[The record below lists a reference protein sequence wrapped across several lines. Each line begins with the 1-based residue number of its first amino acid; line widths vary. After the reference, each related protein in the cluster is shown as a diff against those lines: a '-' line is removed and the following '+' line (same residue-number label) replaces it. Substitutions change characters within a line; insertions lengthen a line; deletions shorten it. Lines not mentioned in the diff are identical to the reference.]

1 MTMPMISYKA
11 TQCRSRD
18 RRGRFRVALSV
29 ATLALLLAGC
39 KESFLTVTDADNIDP
54 SSLSDAA
61 GLQAR
66 RNGALGDFVF
76 AYAGGDN
83 NDAQILTSGL
93 MSDEWMHSGT
103 FPTRAEV
110 ELRAIPNDNGT
121 LASVYLF
128 LHQARAAL
136 ENTAELLE
144 EHSADPTGDERIS
157 EMLAYAGFT
166 YIAFGENYC
175 SGVPF
180 SKLTT
185 EGQLELGS
193 PETTEQVF
201 NRAIARFDAALA
213 HGAIASDI
221 ADMARVGK
229 GRALLN
235 LGQYDAAAAAVAGI
249 ADDFA
254 KLVEHSEN
262 TVAERNQIVQFN
274 QIERRWSVG
283 DNEGINGLDFRS
295 ANDPRIQ
302 WSLSVGDAFD
312 QSFPDF
318 YRFNNYTTRS
328 DPIAFVT
335 GIEARLI
342 EAEAMLQA
350 GNDAGWL
357 AALNALRANFATLA
371 GIVRGDASGT
381 LSPLAMPGS
390 AAGREDLQFRERAFW
405 LYSTGHRLGDLRRLI
420 RQYGRGAETVFPTG
434 VSFKGPVYGTD
445 VNLPIPQE
453 EENNGNFTGCLDRGA

>member
-1 MTMPMISYKA
+1 MTMPMTLYH
-11 TQCRSRD
+11 
-18 RRGRFRVALSV
+18 RGRFRVALRV

-39 KESFLTVTDADNIDP
+39 KESFLTVSDGDNIDP
-54 SSLSDAA
+54 GSLNDEA

-66 RNGALGDFVF
+66 RNGALGDFVW
-76 AYAGGDN
+76 AYAGGDD
-83 NDAQILTSGL
+83 NDGTGAQLLMSGL
-93 MSDEWMHSGT
+93 MTDEWMHSGT
-103 FPTRAEV
+103 FTTRAEV
-110 ELRAIPNDNGT
+110 ELRAVPNDNGT

-157 EMLAYAGFT
+157 EMLAFAGFT

-213 HGAIASDI
+213 HGAITPDI

-235 LGQYDAAAAAVAGI
+235 LAQYNAAAAAVAGV

-254 KLVEHSEN
+254 QLVEHSEN
-262 TVAERNQIVQFN
+262 TEAERNSIVQFN

-357 AALNALRANFATLA
+357 AALNSLRANFATLV

-405 LYSTGHRLGDLRRLI
+405 LYATGHRLGDLRRLI

-434 VSFKGPVYGTD
+434 ASFKGPVYGTD